1 MLPTLLPWIEAEYGA
16 RVTLQQNG
24 LSAFTGE
31 GVGSYWADL
40 KAAGQWT
47 TVGWQMF
54 GSGLA
59 NGSLETAFGSASLP
73 GGRTSRSTS
82 PTSSTP
88 GRRLP
93 WNRSPRR
100 PRLDM

>member
-59 NGSLETAFGSASLP
+59 NGSLETAFGIGLAAGGSYFQVYVADILDAGQTPALESLAAQ
-73 GGRTSRSTS
+73 
-82 PTSSTP
+82 
-88 GRRLP
+88 LAA
-93 WNRSPRR
+93 
-100 PRLDM
+100 